1 MDGKSKVFRGLHYF
15 YCDLDQRNKKEEGL
29 EALKHL
35 DSVLLKKNRWEGKKE
50 KKQ

>member
-1 MDGKSKVFRGLHYF
+1 MESPKFSEV

-35 DSVLLKKNRWEGKKE
+35 DSVLLKKNREGKKE